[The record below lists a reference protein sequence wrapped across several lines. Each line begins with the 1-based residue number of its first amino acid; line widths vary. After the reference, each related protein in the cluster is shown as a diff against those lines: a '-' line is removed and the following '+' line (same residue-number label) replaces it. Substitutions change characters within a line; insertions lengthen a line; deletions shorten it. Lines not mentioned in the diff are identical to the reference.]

1 MATIPVDQNKNS
13 KSGMNDGP
21 HGIRRKRKAGKHL
34 LRSLVEEDGR
44 AAAEYIMNDIV
55 IPSAKS
61 LLHDIMDRGSARLLW
76 GDGGYSNGRY
86 NSYSSNNRPYNDYA
100 SRSIRPISDA
110 RANQYNRSRRN
121 QTSVFVDDIYLDS
134 LHDLEEFDSRL
145 HYLLDNQGFVRVSD
159 YYKAANLE
167 SNYIDARFGW
177 YDLRTMTKIKEGDM
191 WLVSMPIPE
200 EIQEAR

>member
-1 MATIPVDQNKNS
+1 MATIPVDQAKDS
-13 KSGMNDGP
+13 KMNDGP
-21 HGIRRKRKAGKHL
+21 QGIRKKRNAGKHL
-34 LRSLVEEDGR
+34 LRSFIEEDGR
-44 AAAEYIMNDIV
+44 NAADYILWDIV

-61 LLHDIMDRGSARLLW
+61 LVHDIMDRGSARLLW
-76 GDGGYSNGRY
+76 GDGGYSGGRY

-100 SRSIRPISDA
+100 SRSTRPMNDT

-177 YDLRTMTKIKEGDM
+177 YDLRGMTKMREGDA
-191 WLVSMPIPE
+191 WLVTMPIPE

>member
-1 MATIPVDQNKNS
+1 MATIPVNQNGSNS
-13 KSGMNDGP
+13 ENNV
-21 HGIRRKRKAGKHL
+21 HGIRRKRKAGRHL
-34 LRSLVEEDGR
+34 LKSFIEEDGR
-44 AAAEYIMNDIV
+44 NAADYILWDIV
-55 IPSAKS
+55 VPSAKS

-100 SRSIRPISDA
+100 SRSTRPMSDT
-110 RANQYNRSRRN
+110 RTNQYNRSRRN

-177 YDLRTMTKIKEGDM
+177 YDLRGMTKMREGDV
-191 WLVSMPIPE
+191 WLVTMPIPE